1 MIESGTNSA
10 IICAS
15 SCRIRFETID
25 GAIVMRRKVTI
36 NKMEI
41 PAADYVELKKFLSEI
56 ARADRCSLILASGPD

>member
-1 MIESGTNSA
+1 
-10 IICAS
+10 
-15 SCRIRFETID
+15 
-25 GAIVMRRKVTI
+25 MRRKVTI